1 MVRSAF
7 VERYVRSCKLKSMA
21 NCRSCGVEVGQGA
34 TGAVPEYCAS
44 CAPPQPSKASNAM
57 ELVRRFPVTY
67 SIMAACIAVYV
78 AMSVSSGT
86 FVAPTVANVL
96 RWGGTGPGIIV
107 QGEWW
112 RLVTAVFV
120 HIGIIH
126 IAFNMYVFWGL
137 GMMAERLLGRFNFF
151 AVYLL
156 TGIAGNV
163 LSLLLKPNIVGAG
176 ASGAIFGIAGVL
188 IAVLQ
193 FGRLTIPKE
202 RLRPLKQEVMKLA
215 VYNLLIGAVVARI
228 NNTAHLGGLIY
239 GLLIGL
245 LFAWSARFD
254 GEVRAKL
261 QRIGLVAATLLLAMA
276 SYGIDR
282 LYLAG

>member
-96 RWGGTGPGIIV
+96 RWGGTGPGIILK
-107 QGEWW
+107 GEWW

-126 IAFNMYVFWGL
+126 IASNMYVFWGL
-137 GMMAERLLGRFNFF
+137 GMMAERLLGRLNFL

-176 ASGAIFGIAGVL
+176 ASGAIFGLAGIL
-188 IAVLQ
+188 ISVLQ
-193 FGRLTIPKE
+193 FGRLSVPPE
-202 RLRPLKQEVMKLA
+202 RLAPLKKEVVKLA
-215 VYNLLIGAVVARI
+215 LYNLVIGAVIPAI
-228 NNTAHLGGLIY
+228 NNIAHLGGLIY
-239 GLLIGL
+239 GLLLGV
-245 LFAWSARFD
+245 LFAWSSRLEGD
-254 GEVRAKL
+254 GRPKV
-261 QRIGLVAATLLLAMA
+261 QRIGLVVATLLLAFA
-276 SYGIDR
+276 SYGIR
-282 LYLAG
+282 QLYLAS